1 LTEDSAK
8 VTDTPGTD
16 KDVAET
22 ALAATRHAFLEKSF
36 GAPSLLIHT
45 APPGSPAMDLA
56 IWAPQARGV
65 PYVTIATDGLSD
77 QLLPSEKAPPDWAC
91 ERAELIMYLPE
102 LFLDPKSQQIP
113 WELAF
118 FRMVADL
125 PARAGI
131 PLHAFFVIANGD
143 PPKPFVAESLLTHAI
158 LLPPSVEAVEFR
170 DGFDAPDGSSVEYLW
185 LDFFTGEEAN
195 SLRTGGT
202 VGLLQALAAGGHA
215 PPTRFKRAAL
225 TQSKAATPGP

>member
-1 LTEDSAK
+1 MTEDLTK
-8 VTDTPGTD
+8 VTDTTTD
-16 KDVAET
+16 KESAGTELG
-22 ALAATRHAFLEKSF
+22 ALRHDFLEKQF
-36 GAPSLLIHT
+36 GPPSVLIHT

-56 IWAPQARGV
+56 VWAPQARDV

-77 QLLPSEKAPPDWAC
+77 QLLPSEKAPADWAC

-102 LFLDPKSQQIP
+102 LTLDPKTQQIP

-143 PPKPFVAESLLTHAI
+143 PPKPFVADSALTHAI

-185 LDFFTGEEAN
+185 LDFFTAPEAN
-195 SLRTGGT
+195 TLRDGGPASLLRM
-202 VGLLQALAAGGHA
+202 LASGGHA
-215 PPTRFKRAAL
+215 PPTRFGRDPW
-225 TQSKAATPGP
+225 TQVKAVTPGP

>member
-1 LTEDSAK
+1 MTDSNE
-8 VTDTPGTD
+8 TD
-16 KDVAET
+16 KEEAGTE
-22 ALAATRHAFLEKSF
+22 LGAARHAFLESNF
-36 GAPSLLIHT
+36 GPPSLLIHT

-102 LFLDPKSQQIP
+102 LVLDPKSQQIP

-125 PARAGI
+125 PARAAV

-158 LLPPSVEAVEFR
+158 LLPPSAEAVEFR
-170 DGFDAPDGSSVEYLW
+170 DGFDAPDGTSVEYLW
-185 LDFFTGEEAN
+185 LDFFTGDEAN
-195 SLRTGGT
+195 SLRIGGT
-202 VGLLQALAAGGHA
+202 VGLLQMLATIGHA
-215 PPTRFKRAAL
+215 PPTRFGRGRVPEA
-225 TQSKAATPGP
+225 KAVTPGP